1 MRGLVVQRIVVVE
14 RRTPRPGAPIP
25 ANEPRSIP
33 PARMRLVTLGRQHAT
48 SGAARP
54 ASAIDGTPPVSP
66 NLVRDVPGERQVGR
80 NTLETL
86 LFRGLS
92 TPIAL
97 VLVIVQSRFLAPSG
111 RGTFVLVVLTVTI
124 LSRLLGQLGLAVTTR
139 LREREL
145 EVRHLVYR
153 AFALAIAL
161 GIVGGVLVVVS
172 GGLTDAIGAELAL
185 IAALA
190 LVPNVLWQTVSGVL
204 LGLARVRIWNYVQG
218 LSPLLT
224 LAGMLVL
231 VVALGGG
238 VRAALVAWTLAHV
251 LTAAFALV
259 VARDLWLPVGPQPIL
274 DEHGRTILRLA
285 LLLGAVQVV
294 NLIGYRIELFILE
307 WYEGVAAVGVYS
319 IAMQAAE
326 ALWLVPAAIATAIT
340 GPAVHDDERDA
351 SRLVGRSALKGLVY
365 TAGAAAIV
373 GGAAPFLIPFL
384 FGHDFEGAARPL
396 ALLLPGIVAYAPVTV
411 LVVYLSLR
419 HGRPNLSLAVAVV
432 AMVVTTVLS
441 LLLIPRYGAEGAAG
455 ASALGYVAGAG
466 LAWLLFSR
474 LSRQARRG

>member
-1 MRGLVVQRIVVVE
+1 MSR
-14 RRTPRPGAPIP
+14 
-25 ANEPRSIP
+25 
-33 PARMRLVTLGRQHAT
+33 
-48 SGAARP
+48 AAR
-54 ASAIDGTPPVSP
+54 SATDGGPPVSP
-66 NLVRDVPGERQVGR
+66 DFRRPDPVGEVPGERQVGR

-97 VLVIVQSRFLAPSG
+97 VLVVVQSRFLAPSG

-139 LREREL
+139 LREREV
-145 EVRHLVYR
+145 EVRHLVHR
-153 AFALAIAL
+153 AFALAAAL
-161 GIVGGVLVVVS
+161 GLAGSVLVVAS
-172 GGLTDAIGAELAL
+172 GALTDAIGTELAL

-190 LVPNVLWQTVSGVL
+190 LVPNILWQTVSGVL
-204 LGLARVRIWNYVQG
+204 LGLARVRVWNYVQA

-224 LAGMLVL
+224 LVGMLVL
-231 VVALGGG
+231 VVGLGGG
-238 VRAALVAWTLAHV
+238 VRSAVAAWTLAHV
-251 LTAAFALV
+251 LTAVFALV
-259 VARDLWLPVGPQPIL
+259 VARDLWLPVGPQPLL

-285 LLLGAVQVV
+285 LVLGAVQVV

-307 WYEGVAAVGVYS
+307 WHDGVAAVGVYS

-351 SRLVGRSALKGLVY
+351 SRLVRRSALKGLAY
-365 TAGAAAIV
+365 TAGVATLV
-373 GGAAPFLIPFL
+373 GVSAPFLIPLL
-384 FGHDFEGAARPL
+384 FGTNFESAARPL

-419 HGRPNLSLAVAVV
+419 HGRPNLSLAVSLL
-432 AMVVTTVLS
+432 AMVVTAGLALV
-441 LLLIPRYGAEGAAG
+441 LIPRFGAEGAAG
-455 ASALGYVAGAG
+455 ASAVGYAAGAG
-466 LAWLLFSR
+466 LAWVLFAR
-474 LSRQARRG
+474 LSRRTRGG

>member
-1 MRGLVVQRIVVVE
+1 MSLEPQR
-14 RRTPRPGAPIP
+14 
-25 ANEPRSIP
+25 
-33 PARMRLVTLGRQHAT
+33 AT

-54 ASAIDGTPPVSP
+54 APAIDGTPPVAP
-66 NLVRDVPGERQVGR
+66 NLVRPDAVHGVPGERQVGR

-92 TPIAL
+92 TPVAL
-97 VLVIVQSRFLAPSG
+97 VLVVIQSRFLAPSG

-139 LREREL
+139 MRERDV
-145 EVRHLVYR
+145 EVRQLVHR
-153 AFALAIAL
+153 AFGLAAAL
-161 GIVGGVLVVVS
+161 GVVGAALVVVS
-172 GGLTDAIGAELAL
+172 GALTDAVGTELAL

-204 LGLARVRIWNYVQG
+204 LGLARVRVWNYVQA
-218 LSPLLT
+218 LAPLAT

-231 VVALGGG
+231 VVGLGGG
-238 VRAALVAWTLAHV
+238 VRAAVAAWTLAHV
-251 LTAAFALV
+251 LTAGFALV
-259 VARDLWLPVGPQPIL
+259 VARDIWLPVGPQPLL
-274 DEHGRTILRLA
+274 DEDGRTILRLA
-285 LLLGAVQVV
+285 LLLGAIQVV

-307 WYEGVAAVGVYS
+307 WYDGVAAVGVYS

-340 GPAVHDDERDA
+340 GPVVHDDEHDA
-351 SRLVGRSALKGLVY
+351 SRLVGRSALKGLGY
-365 TAGAAAIV
+365 TAAAAFVV
-373 GGAAPFLIPFL
+373 GIAAPFLVPLL
-384 FGHDFEGAARPL
+384 FGEEFDGAARPL

-419 HGRPNLSLAVAVV
+419 HGRPKLSLAVSVV
-432 AMVVTTVLS
+432 AMVVTAVLA

-455 ASALGYVAGAG
+455 ASALGYGAG
-466 LAWLLFSR
+466 GALAWLLFTR
-474 LSRQARRG
+474 LSRQARRS